1 MCSHS
6 ILRVLTLSLT
16 AITCE
21 GLTVDSTAENEKMVM
36 ASSPV
41 VAAPDQLS
49 GSQLS
54 LDTVRARTAMGGP
67 LGHPAAEEG
76 PTNAALRKSV
86 LVPLIGQVAAGRLTL
101 ADQMFE
107 DFFVLPRQ
115 VVGEGALFLL
125 QVQGDSMINAAIADG
140 DLVVVREQPAAEN
153 GEIVAAMIEEEA
165 TIKTYKKSSDNIWL
179 MPENPDYQ
187 PIPGEKAT
195 VLGKVVAVIRRL

>member
-1 MCSHS
+1 
-6 ILRVLTLSLT
+6 LT
-16 AITCE
+16 AVTCE
-21 GLTVDSTAENEKMVM
+21 GLVVSIEENDKMVM
-36 ASSPV
+36 ASVPGT
-41 VAAPDQLS
+41 AGAPDQLPP
-49 GSQLS
+49 SQLS
-54 LDTVRARTAMGGP
+54 LDEMRARAAMVGP
-67 LGHPAAEEG
+67 LGHPSAEEG

-125 QVQGDSMINAAIADG
+125 QVRGDSMINAAIADG

-153 GEIVAAMIEEEA
+153 GEVVAAMIEGEA
-165 TIKTYKKSSDNIWL
+165 TIKTYKKSSGNIWL